1 MTKQRLIEF
10 DVLKF
15 LAIFLVLWGH
25 VILHLS
31 DAPAAGNGMYNFIS
45 SFHMP
50 LFMLISGFFAS
61 SSLKLPP
68 RRFLSKKFFQLLWP
82 CLSFGLLFL
91 LLLAAIGLFD
101 IRFSVG
107 SFSLRGVAY
116 YLWSGLW
123 FLKSLFFCYAVL
135 YVALAV
141 CRGKSLWGGV
151 LALVVSQIFPM
162 FKVNSMFPFFL
173 AGWCLSFNID
183 WLKAHIKAVFW
194 VSLPAFAVFLYF
206 LDAGIFSI
214 MPEIKTRLL
223 QGDFMAFKDL
233 CYVNF
238 YRFFLGLAG
247 SLLVVSLVF
256 MLLRHWHSRRMLSA
270 MSRGGRQTLGI
281 YIIQSF
287 ILETLMAQTMDFTC
301 MDVYAFT
308 YLLSPVLSLVLL
320 FVCMY
325 ISERIR
331 RWPRIGKLLFGQG

>member
-1 MTKQRLIEF
+1 
-10 DVLKF
+10 
-15 LAIFLVLWGH
+15 
-25 VILHLS
+25 
-31 DAPAAGNGMYNFIS
+31 
-45 SFHMP
+45 
-50 LFMLISGFFAS
+50 
-61 SSLKLPP
+61 
-68 RRFLSKKFFQLLWP
+68 
-82 CLSFGLLFL
+82 
-91 LLLAAIGLFD
+91 
-101 IRFSVG
+101 
-107 SFSLRGVAY
+107 
-116 YLWSGLW
+116 
-123 FLKSLFFCYAVL
+123 
-135 YVALAV
+135 
-141 CRGKSLWGGV
+141 
-151 LALVVSQIFPM
+151 M

-194 VSLPAFAVFLYF
+194 VSLPVFAVFLYF

-331 RWPRIGKLLFGQG
+331 RWPHIGKLLFGQG